1 MGSNP
6 ISATTAEVMDSSSI
20 RTANNSK
27 LMNEVDLKE
36 LKLIIGNI
44 VREELQ
50 KYVIT
55 EMAMSLKDYKQ
66 RVENLMPQILENWC
80 LIRYTSLTGKKQE
93 LRNHWS
99 KELKAHINNIAA
111 IKVKSGNK
119 TNALYHLWNMYDW
132 DTDEQSIARRL
143 ITKFEIEN
151 LPTTGPIFA
160 QIVSD
165 FKNETTNLVKILTS
179 DFDSEVAEYIKNI

>member
-1 MGSNP
+1 
-6 ISATTAEVMDSSSI
+6 
-20 RTANNSK
+20 
-27 LMNEVDLKE
+27 MNEVDLKE

-55 EMAMSLKDYKQ
+55 EMAMSLKDYKK

-80 LIRYTSLTGKKQE
+80 LIRYTSLTGEKQE
-93 LRNHWS
+93 LRNHWL
-99 KELKAHINNIAA
+99 KELKTHINNIAT

-132 DTDEQSIARRL
+132 DTDESCIARRL

-151 LPTTGPIFA
+151 LPTAGPIFA